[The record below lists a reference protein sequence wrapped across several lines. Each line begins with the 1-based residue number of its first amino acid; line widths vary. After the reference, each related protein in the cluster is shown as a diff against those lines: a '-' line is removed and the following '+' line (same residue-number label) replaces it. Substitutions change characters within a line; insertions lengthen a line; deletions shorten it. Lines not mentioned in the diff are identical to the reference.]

1 MSSELRLHPD
11 RLRSHAVTAAG
22 LSEDLRAALWFGP
35 GPVGGRALTAEHER
49 LGAAVLVAVREL
61 AELSAALADA
71 ASAATS
77 ADDAVAV
84 ILRRI
89 QDGLSGEEHA

>member
-1 MSSELRLHPD
+1 MSPELRLHPD

-22 LSEDLRAALWFGP
+22 LSEDLRAALRFGP
-35 GPVGGRALTAEHER
+35 GPVGGQALAAEHER

-61 AELSAALADA
+61 AGLSAALADA

-77 ADDAVAV
+77 ADDAVAG

>member
-1 MSSELRLHPD
+1 
-11 RLRSHAVTAAG
+11 
-22 LSEDLRAALWFGP
+22 
-35 GPVGGRALTAEHER
+35 

-77 ADDAVAV
+77 VDDAVAA